1 MLDKNRIA
9 TELKN
14 YMSAPE
20 VEAWL
25 RVLEY
30 VYEKT
35 LADVPEPPAGG

>member
-20 VEAWL
+20 VEC
-25 RVLEY
+25 VFEY
-30 VYEKT
+30 VYEKI

>member
-14 YMSAPE
+14 CMSATE
-20 VEAWL
+20 VDAWL

-30 VYEKT
+30 VHEKT
-35 LADVPEPPAGG
+35 LADVPEPPVGG